1 MNKKC
6 WPKIVVTVL
15 HIICFFGF
23 QSLTYGQD
31 PPLTLEQEGGYVEP
45 ITPSTN
51 SFSQAP
57 SGEIT
62 QNVTLDFKDA
72 DILLVLRLLSLK
84 SGVNIVAGPEVTGTV
99 TIRLNDVPWDKALD
113 VVLRTYGYVYERDGN
128 IIRVSTR
135 ENLAA
140 EELVTETF
148 VLNYSTAQEISDAI
162 SEIISERG
170 RIKSVTRTNMVIVTD
185 IATNIY
191 KIGEIIKRL
200 DRRTPQVYID
210 STIVQTSQSTIENL
224 GVVWAPS
231 ASASG
236 AQRGFTAPWKARHT
250 GEWWGFKDFFPTDA
264 EVEEGGGGEEDG
276 GETTSQN
283 ITTGTMDFSTFSATL
298 NFLKSF
304 ATTKVISN
312 PRIVVLSN
320 QTAKVQVGEEI
331 GIPNFERNE
340 STGSVEVTGYEP
352 RDTGVVLNVTPH
364 VNDAHEILVEL
375 KPEVSSFAGWQDVT
389 DTLAA
394 PNFDTIEAETQV
406 LIKDGETIAIGGL
419 VTDAASGTKK
429 KIPFFGDIPIVG
441 RLFRSD
447 VDNAENTEKEET
459 LFFVTVTIVDTE
471 GQPEYGTF

>member
-1 MNKKC
+1 MEKRFLQNSV
-6 WPKIVVTVL
+6 ITFMSIIFLFITQAVV
-15 HIICFFGF
+15 FA
-23 QSLTYGQD
+23 QD
-31 PPLTLEQEGGYVEP
+31 TPLAIEQEGGGYAEQ
-45 ITPSTN
+45 ITSSSNGFTQD
-51 SFSQAP
+51 S

-99 TIRLNDVPWDKALD
+99 TIRLNDVAWDKALD
-113 VVLRTYGYVYERDGN
+113 IVLRTYGYVYERDGN

-162 SEIISERG
+162 AEIISERG
-170 RIKSVTRTNMVIVTD
+170 RIKSVNRTNMVIVTD

-210 STIVQTSQSTIENL
+210 STIIQTSQSNIQNL
-224 GVVWAPS
+224 GITWS
-231 ASASG
+231 TTASVSG
-236 AQRGFTAPWKARHT
+236 AERGFTAPWKVRH
-250 GEWWGFKDFFPTDA
+250 GGDYWGFKDFFPTDA
-264 EVEEGGGGEEDG
+264 VVEEGEEED
-276 GETTSQN
+276 TDSQN
-283 ITTGTMDFSTFSATL
+283 ITTGTMDFSTFTATL

-304 ATTKVISN
+304 ATTKIISN

-340 STGSVEVTGYEP
+340 STGSVEVTGYDT
-352 RDTGVVLNVTPH
+352 RDTGVVLNVIPH

-394 PNFDTIEAETQV
+394 PNFNTIQAETQV

-419 VTDAASGTKK
+419 VRDRESGTKK
-429 KIPFFGDIPIVG
+429 KIPFLGDIPGVG

-447 VDNAENTEKEET
+447 VDDEENTENEET

-471 GQPEYGTF
+471 GQPEYGTLS